1 MKGALTRMTENQHE
15 NRSGGLTAV
24 DDFTG
29 AAEDGARAVVRD
41 DQGLILTDKPEETAV
56 LVGVSL
62 ARQPGILSMED
73 SLTEL
78 GLLAETAGLEV
89 QGELT
94 QRLQH
99 PRSATF
105 IGAGKLGEL
114 ETLVIELG
122 ANVVIFDEELSPRQ
136 QREIERVLGQ
146 EVKVI
151 DRTALILDIFARHA
165 KTREGALQ
173 VELAQY
179 EYRLPRLTRA
189 WTHLARQAGGRAGGA
204 SGGVGVRGPGETQLE
219 VDRREISRRIIH
231 LKRELE
237 EVRNHRERYRQ
248 RRQQSTTPVIVVVGY
263 TNAGK
268 SSLLNAVTKR
278 SNSGAVAHL
287 QGAGVLVQDQLF
299 ATLDP
304 TTRRVELPS
313 ARTALFTDTVGFIQ
327 KLPTALVAAFR
338 ATLEE
343 ITEADLLLH
352 VVDISHPNADEQVT
366 AVEEMLEELGAG
378 DKPLVTALN
387 KIDLLSVGD
396 SEDVKRLSST
406 QAAAAPPASANQGE
420 TGLAARQLEAL
431 QDYPSPVPISARTGE
446 GIPELLAMVDEK
458 LQGEMTPLRLLLPYS
473 KGDLVSLIYE
483 HGSVEREEYTENGTL
498 IEGRLPAHLA
508 SRVQAWSLAQLDS
521 GQHESA

>member
-1 MKGALTRMTENQHE
+1 MSESQHE

-29 AAEDGARAVVRD
+29 AGEGGVHAVVRD

-62 ARQPGILSMED
+62 AGQPGILSMDD

-78 GLLAETAGLEV
+78 GLLAETAGLAV

-99 PRSATF
+99 PHPATF

-114 ETLVIELG
+114 KTLVLELS

-136 QREIERVLGQ
+136 QREIEQVLGQ
-146 EVKVI
+146 DVKVI

-165 KTREGALQ
+165 KTKEGAVQ

-219 VDRREISRRIIH
+219 MDRRWVRGNIAHVRRALDAVEKQRH
-231 LKRELE
+231 
-237 EVRNHRERYRQ
+237 VQ
-248 RRQQSTTPVIVVVGY
+248 RRNRSEKIRVSLVGY

-268 SSLLNAVTKR
+268 STLFNALT
-278 SNSGAVAHL
+278 GET
-287 QGAGVLVQDQLF
+287 VLAEDKLF
-299 ATLDP
+299 ATLDS
-304 TTRRVELPS
+304 TTRKLDLPQKQQILLS
-313 ARTALFTDTVGFIQ
+313 DTVGFIK
-327 KLPTALVAAFR
+327 KLPHQLVAAFK

-343 ITEADLLLH
+343 VLEADLLLH
-352 VVDISHPNADEQVT
+352 VIDVSHPEAEAQIA
-366 AVEEMLEELGAG
+366 AVNVVLEELSAT
-378 DKPLVTALN
+378 DIPMFMVFN
-387 KIDLLSVGD
+387 KIDSLKSNEELHI
-396 SEDVKRLSST
+396 L
-406 QAAAAPPASANQGE
+406 QCQYP
-420 TGLAARQLEAL
+420 EAL
-431 QDYPSPVPISARTGE
+431 PISAQRGD
-446 GIPELLAMVDEK
+446 GIPALIDALAHRFAERGMNLSLCIPYTEGKVLDLLHKHGIVLDTEYTAEAVHVK
-458 LQGEMTPLRLLLPYS
+458 ARLPNRYLKS
-473 KGDLVSLIYE
+473 VEQFLVS
-483 HGSVEREEYTENGTL
+483 S
-498 IEGRLPAHLA
+498 
-508 SRVQAWSLAQLDS
+508 
-521 GQHESA
+521 